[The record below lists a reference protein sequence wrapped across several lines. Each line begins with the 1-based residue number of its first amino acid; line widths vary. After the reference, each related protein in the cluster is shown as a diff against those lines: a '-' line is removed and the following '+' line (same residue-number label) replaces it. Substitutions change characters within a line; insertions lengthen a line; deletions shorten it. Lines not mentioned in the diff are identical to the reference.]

1 MARGEWQRVQ
11 QHQPPERHLPERHQ
25 PPAEKGKRW
34 KMFYATQVASGPPT
48 FMIFANRTLSHQ
60 HTYRRYL
67 ENMLRS
73 ELKLPGVPIR
83 LVIRQR

>member
-1 MARGEWQRVQ
+1 
-11 QHQPPERHLPERHQ
+11 
-25 PPAEKGKRW
+25 
-34 KMFYATQVASGPPT
+34 
-48 FMIFANRTLSHQ
+48 MIFANRTLSHQ